1 MDMQT
6 LRLFFDVARC
16 HSFSQAAAL
25 HGITQSAAS
34 QRIGQ
39 LERKLHVTLLDR
51 STRPLALT
59 EAGRLF
65 LEGVGDVLERYDRLE
80 QKVSALGEEPEGR
93 VRVAAIY
100 SAGIELLNQ
109 LSQRFEAE
117 HPRIR
122 IDLNYEKPDEVY
134 RRVLEGECDLGI
146 LSYPQRWRKV
156 DIVPLR
162 EEIMAVV
169 CGPEH
174 PLARRKRVGAGEL
187 GDYPMVTFDADL
199 PVGRRLR
206 QYLREQGVT
215 PQITNVFD
223 NIDTLK
229 NAVAVTERFSIL
241 PVRTVLRE
249 VGSGALRVVELTP
262 RMTRPIG
269 VISRKGARS
278 GNGNGT
284 MMPAVRV
291 FVDFLKDHAGPSV
304 DVAAASLAEAGLASH
319 LLGVGR

>member
-1 MDMQT
+1 MQT

-39 LERKLHVTLLDR
+39 LERKLRVTLLDR

-59 EAGRLF
+59 EAGRVF
-65 LEGVGDVLERYDRLE
+65 LEGVGDVLDRYDRLE
-80 QKVSALGEEPEGR
+80 QKVSLLGEEPEGH

-109 LSQRFEAE
+109 LSKRFEAE

-122 IDLNYEKPDEVY
+122 VVLNYEKPDEVY
-134 RRVLEGECDLGI
+134 RRVREGECDLGI

-156 DIVPLR
+156 DIVSLR

-169 CGPEH
+169 CGPKH
-174 PLARRKRVGAGEL
+174 PLARLKRVGAKEL
-187 GDYPMVTFDADL
+187 GEYPMVTFDADL

-206 QYLREQGVT
+206 QYLREEGLT

-223 NIDTLK
+223 NIDTIK
-229 NAVAVTERFSIL
+229 NAVAVTDRFSIL
-241 PVRTVLRE
+241 PVRAVLRE
-249 VGSGALRVVELTP
+249 VGAGTLRVVELLP

-269 VISRKGARS
+269 VIMRKGS
-278 GNGNGT
+278 GNGG
-284 MMPAVRV
+284 MPPAMRV
-291 FVDFLKDHAGPSV
+291 FVDYLKDHAGPSV
-304 DVAAASLAEAGLASH
+304 DVAAASVAEAGSALP
-319 LLGVGR
+319 LLGAER

>member
-1 MDMQT
+1 MQT

-39 LERKLHVTLLDR
+39 LEKRLRVTLLDR

-59 EAGRLF
+59 EAGRVF
-65 LEGVGDVLERYDRLE
+65 LEGVTDVLERYDRLE
-80 QKVSALGEEPEGR
+80 ARVTTMGEGGGDERAAAGEGR

-100 SAGIELLNQ
+100 SAGIELLNR
-109 LSQRFEAE
+109 LRQRFEAE
-117 HPRIR
+117 HPRIK
-122 IDLNYEKPDEVY
+122 IDLSYDKPDEVY

-169 CGPEH
+169 CGPNH
-174 PLARRKRVGAGEL
+174 PLARRRRVAAREL
-187 GDYPMVTFDADL
+187 ADYPMVTFDADL
-199 PVGRRLR
+199 PVGRRIR
-206 QYLREQGVT
+206 QYLRENGVT

-223 NIDTLK
+223 NIDTVK
-229 NAVAVTERFSIL
+229 NAVSVTDRFSIL

-249 VGSGALRVVELTP
+249 TGSGALSVVELTP
-262 RMTRPIG
+262 G
-269 VISRKGARS
+269 SSAAS
-278 GNGNGT
+278 G
-284 MMPAVRV
+284 P
-291 FVDFLKDHAGPSV
+291 
-304 DVAAASLAEAGLASH
+304 AAASP
-319 LLGVGR
+319 GRRR